1 MTTTQTNYDRFLETL
16 TAQYVELFATG
27 AYAVAAKLTPA
38 ELAEKMTRGLRATP
52 VDASK
57 DGEGIKRTCKILG
70 IPQTYKAI
78 RAYLADAPGPV
89 PEREK
94 PEPMT
99 ARPEHNRETV
109 NPKRITLP
117 QRIGEPTRV
126 VLVYQAGIC
135 NVFHVTSFN
144 LSDYGRDAV
153 RIYQGDFR
161 TGESIC
167 YGLGLAG
174 AVVRTAACNQAGDIA
189 RAHWSEDLDSQPF
202 SEKFH
207 PQAWN

>member
-1 MTTTQTNYDRFLETL
+1 MTGTRTNFDRFFETL
-16 TAQYVELFATG
+16 TAQYTDMVGTLPSLSR
-27 AYAVAAKLTPA
+27 LTPR
-38 ELAEKMTRGLRATP
+38 ELAEKMTRGLRTGE
-52 VDASK
+52 ASK
-57 DGEGIKRTCKILG
+57 DGDGIRLTCKALG
-70 IPQTYKAI
+70 IAHTYKAI
-78 RAYLADAPGPV
+78 RAYLAVEGEPT
-89 PEREK
+89 PERETAQ
-94 PEPMT
+94 PLT
-99 ARPEHNRETV
+99 ARPQHNRETLY
-109 NPKRITLP
+109 PKRITLP
-117 QRIGEPTRV
+117 RSVAEPLRI

-144 LSDYGRDAV
+144 LSDFGRDAV

-161 TGESIC
+161 TGETLC

-202 SEKFH
+202 SEQFH